1 MSYQHET
8 NTNSQ
13 IIKWWQEHKKSF
25 PILARI
31 AKDILAVPASSVAS
45 ESAFSAGRRVLD
57 EKRSRLT
64 PESIQI
70 CVCKKDWDQAERR
83 TQGLKEDED
92 DEDDPVMILE
102 SSTDDAAS
110 GDDDATNMGG

>member
-8 NTNSQ
+8 NNSFQ
-13 IIKWWQEHKKSF
+13 IIKWWQEHQKSF

-83 TQGLKEDED
+83 TQGLKQDED